1 MTQSLTVEV
10 SAPGVTA
17 IVNAGQVARA
27 VARQPTSTFFVAG
40 YSPWGPAAAPTTVT
54 SWAEYA
60 RLFGGF
66 DVNSYLDD
74 ALYYF
79 FNYAPG
85 AQAIVSRV
93 VGGDAAVATLTLQD
107 TDDEDT
113 LRVDAKYPSSRV
125 DILVTIGAGTDAET
139 FKLTVRSAL
148 LKYSKTLDNLQIDA
162 ASIDYIN
169 QNQALVTVTNLN
181 SITAAPGNIPDVL
194 AATALAGGDD
204 DFAGISSAS
213 LIGIDDGEKRTG
225 LQAFNDERF
234 GTGQV
239 AIPGITSDTVH
250 AALDAA
256 ATTYHR
262 VALLDPPLAS
272 VKDDL
277 IAIRANFGTWYS
289 ELCWPWEEVLDFEGS
304 GLKKFIP
311 PSAIVAGE
319 CARADR
325 TLGVHRAPA
334 NLVALPGVLD
344 VERSVNGAPQTDD
357 NTRDVLNAHDINVVT
372 PLPEAGVR
380 LYGNRVMTA
389 DRRLQTIHAVRVMNL
404 IYYSLKKGFG
414 WAVFSP
420 IDSQGRL
427 FRDLRDSATTF
438 LRSLYESGALWSPD
452 NTEAGAFSVVCDSSN
467 NPAGELEN
475 GIVHIQVG
483 VHIVSAAERIV
494 INIDNV
500 PLFQSLSVLQQ

>member
-1 MTQSLTVEV
+1 MTQSLVIEN
-10 SAPGVTA
+10 SRPGVIA
-17 IVNAGQVARA
+17 IVTDGQVARA
-27 VARQPTSTFFVAG
+27 VERQPTSTFFVVG
-40 YSPWGPAAAPTTVT
+40 YSIWGPAATPRTVT
-54 SWAEYA
+54 GVAEFA
-60 RLFGGF
+60 RIFGGF
-66 DVNSYLDD
+66 DANSFLDD
-74 ALYYF
+74 ALYHS
-79 FNYAPG
+79 FNHAPL
-85 AQAIVSRV
+85 AQAIVCRV
-93 VGGDAAVATLTLQD
+93 VGPDAAVATLTLQD

-125 DILVTIGAGTDAET
+125 DILVTIAAGTDAET

-148 LKYSKTLDNLQIDA
+148 LKYSKTLDNLKIDA

-181 SITAAPGNIPDVL
+181 SVTAAPGNMPDVL

-213 LIGIDDGEKRTG
+213 FVGIDDGESRTG
-225 LQAFNDERF
+225 LQAFNDERLA
-234 GTGQV
+234 TGQV
-239 AIPGITSDTVH
+239 AIPGITSDVVH
-250 AALDAA
+250 AALIAHA
-256 ATTYHR
+256 ETYHR
-262 VALLDPPLAS
+262 LALIDPPFGS

-277 IAIRANFGTWYS
+277 ISIRENYGTWYA

-325 TLGVHRAPA
+325 NVGTHRAPA
-334 NLVALPGVLD
+334 NQVALLGVLD

-357 NTRDVLNAHDINVVT
+357 NTRDVLNAHDINVIT

-389 DRRLQTIHAVRVMNL
+389 DRRLQTIHAVRVINL
-404 IYYSLKKGFG
+404 IYYSLKLAFG
-414 WAVFSP
+414 WAVEAP

-427 FRDLRDSATTF
+427 FRDLRDTATSF
-438 LRSLYESGALWSPD
+438 LRSLYQSGALWSPD
-452 NTEAGAFSVVCDSSN
+452 GTEAGAFIVVCDSTN
-467 NPAGELEN
+467 NPADELEN

-483 VHIVSAAERIV
+483 VHIVSAAGRV
-494 INIDNV
+494 VFNIDNV
-500 PLFQSLSVLQQ
+500 RCFKV